1 VTNWTSAVAR
11 QRRNRARIDLF
22 AVLVVTTA
30 SFALASAF
38 QWHERLA
45 ASAMRFEAW
54 QLDEAPLMLTVLS
67 LGLAWY
73 AWRRRADTVQ
83 LLLHN
88 RELAQRLI
96 KVQDHER
103 IAIARELHDDLA
115 QHCTA
120 IRLEA
125 AFIERSR
132 DVALI
137 AASAQRTSAAAA
149 ALQQSV
155 RRLLRRLR
163 PSELDALGLVAAL
176 QSLCDDWHARSG
188 LRCSFVHHGVAQPL
202 GEALD
207 TAVYRVVQEAL
218 SNVIRHA
225 RASGVRIELTA
236 DDQTLTLCVQDDGQ
250 GFDATRTTR
259 GLGLL
264 GIAERASALGGRL
277 LATSSPG
284 AGARLSLTLPRKVA
298 A

>member
-1 VTNWTSAVAR
+1 MTNWMLVIAR
-11 QRRNRARIDLF
+11 QRRNRARIDLL
-22 AVLVVTTA
+22 AVLVVTAA
-30 SFALASAF
+30 SFVLAGAF
-38 QWHERLA
+38 EWQEKLA
-45 ASAMRFEAW
+45 ASAIRFEAW

-73 AWRRRADTVQ
+73 AWRRRADTAQ
-83 LLLHN
+83 LLAHN

-96 KVQDHER
+96 KVQENER
-103 IAIARELHDDLA
+103 LAIARELHDDLA

-132 DVALI
+132 DVAQI
-137 AASAQRTSAAAA
+137 AASAQRTSAEAA
-149 ALQQSV
+149 ALQHSV

-163 PSELDALGLVAAL
+163 PAELDALGLVAAL
-176 QSLCDDWHARSG
+176 QSLCDDWHSRSG
-188 LRCSFVHHGVAQPL
+188 LRCSLVHRGASQNL

-218 SNVIRHA
+218 SNVVRHA
-225 RASGVRIELTA
+225 RASGVRIELAA
-236 DDQTLTLCVQDDGQ
+236 DDETLTLCVQDDGQ

-277 LATSSPG
+277 LATSAPG
-284 AGARLSLTLPRKVA
+284 AGARLSLTLPRKA
-298 A
+298 AA